1 MEILRIDPD
10 SFLIGDLQ
18 PAATVLKK
26 GGVIAYPTET
36 VYGLG
41 ASIFQREAVARIFAI
56 KGRDGKRPISIMISS
71 PADVD
76 RFCADISILGRML
89 MAAYW
94 PGPLTLIL
102 KASKKLPDYIVSQ
115 EGRIGLRLPDHPIC
129 AALMR
134 LHREPITSTSAN
146 LSGQPPRVNA
156 QQIID
161 QFGDQVDLVI
171 DGGEC
176 RSSQSS
182 TVVDVSRAAP
192 NVLREGAIP
201 IAEIMNRISNLKP

>member
-1 MEILRIDPD
+1 MEVLRLDPGN
-10 SFLIGDLQ
+10 FHREDLE
-18 PAATVLKK
+18 PAARVLNN

-41 ASIFQREAVARIFAI
+41 ANIFQREAVARIFAI
-56 KGRDGKRPISIMISS
+56 KGRDASKPISIMISS
-71 PADVD
+71 PSDVD
-76 RFCADISILGRML
+76 RFCADVSILGKML

-102 KASKKLPDYIVSQ
+102 KAAQSLPDYLGSP

-129 AALMR
+129 AALMNLYR
-134 LHREPITSTSAN
+134 DPITSTSAN
-146 LSGQPPRVNA
+146 LTGRPALVNA
-156 QQIID
+156 QQIIE
-161 QFGDQVDLVI
+161 QFGDQIDLII

-176 RSSQSS
+176 RTSQSS
-182 TVVDVSRAAP
+182 TVVDVSGSAP

-201 IAEIMNRISNLKP
+201 TADIMNRLSNLKP